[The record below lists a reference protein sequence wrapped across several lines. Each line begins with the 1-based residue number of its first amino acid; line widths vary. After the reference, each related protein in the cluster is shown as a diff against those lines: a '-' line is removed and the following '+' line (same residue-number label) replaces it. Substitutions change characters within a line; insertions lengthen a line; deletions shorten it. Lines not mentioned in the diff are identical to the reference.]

1 MEHTDGTEKRIP
13 CGCDCRPGD
22 FLTPQL
28 VRCMRGLALPSNAP
42 PIDANDQWI
51 AAHVPALDAA
61 PITDKTREFSH
72 TPSLIVKGRPSG

>member
-1 MEHTDGTEKRIP
+1 MHARTCAAFER
-13 CGCDCRPGD
+13 
-22 FLTPQL
+22 
-28 VRCMRGLALPSNAP
+28 P